1 MIYINTNRAL
11 HGGSA
16 VVPPS
21 VVLAARAARRH
32 RRVVDRDVGEFYY
45 ADFYGWN
52 SVGSIVTS
60 VCYDTKA
67 FY

>member
-1 MIYINTNRAL
+1 M

-16 VVPPS
+16 DVPPS
-21 VVLAARAARRH
+21 VVLAARAAA
-32 RRVVDRDVGEFYY
+32 GEFYY
-45 ADFYGWN
+45 ADFYGWNSQN